1 MFKELCIN
9 DKKKPWH
16 YHVYK
21 KKTKHFYIY
30 FEYPGARL
38 LFSLTYLSI

>member
-1 MFKELCIN
+1 MIKKNRGIIMFK
-9 DKKKPWH
+9 
-16 YHVYK
+16 K

-38 LFSLTYLSI
+38 LFNLTYLSIYYFLRI

>member
-9 DKKKPWH
+9 DKKNRGINMFI
-16 YHVYK
+16 